1 MYFFS
6 FISLLATIYF
16 IDNSDGENGSNILN
30 KQGVIAVAIAL
41 SMAFG
46 FFLLVILLGYALV
59 RIPILT
65 WINSNNEESL
75 NRHLF

>member
-16 IDNSDGENGSNILN
+16 IDNSDGQGGSNILN
-30 KQGVIAVAIAL
+30 EEGIIAVAIAL

-46 FFLLVILLGYALV
+46 FFLLVIFLGYALV

-65 WINSNNEESL
+65 WIGSNLEESL